1 MTISTSPR
9 SVRHRLAL
17 VLVTLLFTLVPLLGR
32 AVGTWVPVTNTAPN
46 SFGVQPIFIL
56 PDGTVMCGS
65 GGNTAWYRLSP
76 DTHGS
81 YLNGSWSTV
90 APMHYTRRF
99 MSSQV
104 LPSAGGQLY
113 VAGGEYGTGKDNA
126 EMYNITNNTWTV
138 LPTPPDE
145 IIDNISETLP
155 NGDILEGA
163 PSDDTRIFSVSSNS
177 WSLPITPISGQ
188 DEASWVKLQDGSI
201 ITIDPFGTNT
211 ERFIPSLNKW
221 VADSPVPV
229 PMYGYAGELGGGLL
243 LPTGQAIFFG
253 ASGSNC
259 VYTPWT
265 TNGQGMYTPAGATN
279 VGTWTAV
286 SVTPN
291 FNAPIDAP
299 AAMMVNGNI
308 LCCMEPT
315 NNSYGPSSCN
325 FYEYNPVSNV
335 FTQINGPTGTSA
347 FGASCETITLLAMP
361 DGSILMSSG
370 NPQLYEYQP
379 GGSPLTNGIPHIVNV
394 TTNSDGSFHLTGT
407 GFNGITEGGVFG
419 DDTQVNSDYPIA
431 RFTNSTGNTL
441 YARTY
446 NWSTCNL
453 MTGTN
458 VVSCDMALPAG
469 MTAGT
474 FPVVVAAN
482 GIASAPY
489 SLSVI
494 GTPLPTVAG
503 LAFSNV
509 SSNQMSFYWNKINIS
524 ETGYF
529 IQRSTDAVNF
539 ATIAAV
545 ASTVTNYTDT
555 GVTPLG
561 EYYYRVLGT
570 NGTGLTGL
578 ACAPILAASP
588 GVYPVSAPWSSQ
600 DVGAVIGAGTAATNG
615 STYTLIGSGNGIGAD
630 NDQCQFAWQPVAGDF
645 TLTARLT
652 ASQNTGTNALV
663 GVMLRNSTGNDVA
676 SAMMGFNPVLQ
687 VPVFEHRMDA
697 AGVARYGIKVVA
709 ADGGDG
715 DALAGNNSAGLA
727 TSSFGA
733 AQISAPVW
741 LRLVRAGN
749 LITGYSSLDGTN
761 WTLAGTAT
769 CDLAAVADIG
779 LAVTSG
785 TYNLLNLSTFDNVTV
800 TGTNALVPPPVAEWK
815 LDETGGLAAED
826 SIDGFDGAYNNVT
839 LGLPGATPDTGTAA
853 GFNGT
858 SANITIPALNLNSNV
873 VTITTWMYRTVNEPA
888 DAGVFFNRA
897 NSTVSGIDFYNAANV
912 LGYTWNNN
920 ASTYGWNSGLTVPSN
935 TWTFVAL
942 VISPTNAVMYMGTNN
957 GVLLSATNNVANA
970 VQGFDG
976 TSYIGQDPSSGSRY
990 FNGQLDQVQ
999 FFNQRLT
1006 APQLASFIAAP
1017 VINFTSPT
1025 NGLAM
1030 IVPATFNVT
1039 AALSS
1044 TNGHVINLVQFYTN
1058 GTMFAAYPA
1067 PPYTNTL
1074 SALPAGI
1081 YSVSARLFYDS
1092 GSEVDADVATVF
1104 VENAVGTPTNLVA
1117 TAVSS
1122 NLVNITWSAGTN
1134 AMGYILSR
1142 GGSPIATLSGTSYA
1156 DYGLSGGVNY
1166 CYTIVA
1172 TNLASTSAASPSSC
1186 VTTPVAGDA
1195 LVWNATRS
1203 PAGPQDGSGFWG
1215 GTTTNWWN
1223 GSANVAWA
1231 DGNVAYFGVGTATNY
1246 TVTLTNSVTPSGFAF
1261 SAAGAGAYTITGS
1274 TNYSILTSSNLTF
1287 SVDGN
1292 ATILSALYGTNNL
1305 IKNGSGT
1312 LTLSNAS
1319 PSYVGTVTI
1328 NDGALVMPAG
1338 PSVVNLG
1345 YVIGTNGAL
1354 FQGYSTGGGYTKG
1367 IVINGGGLTAGSGLY
1382 LASGVTL
1389 NEQNITISNA
1399 PTLITGYG
1407 SGANGQLESFDIN
1420 ADNFVV
1426 VAAASGSVIDT
1437 TVNINVSGGYG
1448 MRMNIASGANTASG
1462 DLVVNGLVV
1471 GGSNELRKY
1480 GAGSLRL
1487 AGTNTYSA
1495 GTLVAAGSLQLA
1507 GPSSP
1512 LGTGIVNYSASGT
1525 LQAIVS
1531 SYLPNGFSLNSGV
1544 TLTVDTLTNELTI
1557 AGAITNL
1564 GKLYKISPGILALA
1578 GVNTY
1583 TNTTIIG
1590 AGTLQVDGVMGTT
1603 AITISNN
1610 ATLAGTGVLTAT
1622 PTLLSGSYFAP
1633 GDSGVGTLTVSN
1645 NLTLNAGSK
1654 TLMQVGD
1661 YSGVTSNDQA
1671 VVTGTFAYAGS
1682 LIVSNI
1688 GTSPLA
1694 GGDTFQLFNAAAHSG
1709 GFTNVTLPA
1718 LATGLVWNTNSLISA
1733 GTISVGYV
1741 QETLTYN
1748 AGANGTISGSTPQ
1761 TINYGSSGTAVTAV
1775 PNTGYHFVNWSDSS
1789 VANPRTDTGVTNN
1802 LTVTANFAINTYTLT
1817 YTAGTNGTL
1826 SGTTPQT
1833 VNYGAN
1839 GTAITPVPN
1848 TGYHFVN
1855 WSDGSVANPRTDT
1868 SVSSNVTVTANFAI
1882 NTYTLTYT
1890 AGTNGTVSGTSPQT
1904 VNYGASGTAVT
1915 PVPSTGYHFVN
1926 WSDGSVANPRT
1937 DTGVTNNITV
1947 TANFAINTYT
1957 LTYTAGTN
1965 GTLSGTSPQTVNYN
1979 ASGTAVTAVP
1989 GTGYHFVNWSDSS
2002 VANPRTDSGV
2012 TNNITVT
2019 ANFAINTYT
2028 LTYSAVTN
2036 GTISGTS
2043 PQTVNYGAS
2052 GTAVTAVPSTGY
2064 SFTNWSD
2071 GSVANPRTDTGVT
2084 NDITVAA
2091 SFIINT
2097 YTLTYTAGTNGTL
2110 SGTTP
2115 QTVSYGAN
2123 GTAITAVPNTGYS
2136 FVNWSDGSVAN
2147 PRTDTGVTNSLAVT
2161 ANFAI
2166 NTYTL
2171 TYTAGTNGTLSG
2183 TTPQTVNYGANGTAI
2198 TPVPSTG
2205 YHFVNWSDG
2214 SVANP
2219 RTDTGVTSNLTVTAN
2234 FAINTYTLTY
2244 TAGTNGTVSGTSP
2257 QTVNYGASGTAMTP
2271 VPGTGYHFVNWSDGS
2286 VANPRTDTG
2295 VTNNITVTANF
2306 AINTYTLTYTAGTN
2320 GTVSGTSPQTV
2331 NYGASGTA
2339 ITAVP
2344 NSGYVF
2350 FNWSD
2355 GSTANPRT
2363 DTGVTNNITVTA
2375 NFAVGSFTLTYTAG
2389 ANGTVSGSSPQV
2401 VSYGASG
2408 TAVTA
2413 LPASGYAFT
2422 NWSDGSTAD
2431 PRTDV
2436 SVSSNISVTAN
2447 FVSITNGPLAWT
2459 GGGTDGNWSTA
2470 GNWNWAVPA
2479 NGQPLTF
2486 QGATQPAN
2494 TNDFLTAV
2502 GQITFNND
2510 GFALAGQAV
2519 TLQGNLLSLAGA
2531 NTLSLGTTLGAAASF
2546 VSSNGILTVSGAVT
2560 NGGYT
2565 LTLDG
2570 PSSNVV
2576 SGVISGSGP
2585 LVKNGTGTAVLS
2597 GASTFTNAVTV
2608 NAGTLQVTA
2617 KSGDV
2622 VYTIAQGAT
2631 LQIGYTTAG
2640 GYANT
2645 AMTIN
2650 GNGTAA
2656 TSGFYLAGGKTYNC
2670 SGKVTLQTAPTTIR
2684 QYGTGL
2690 AKIGTF
2696 DINGVGI
2703 HCTAAASGSTLDPN
2717 IQLVSDGYGMTIQAD
2732 AGTNTATG
2740 DVVVNGPLNVGSL
2753 GFYKEGTGSLV
2764 LNGQAATGNTA
2775 VQVKAGTLLCGV
2787 TNCLGVNA
2795 SVPVSSG
2802 ALLELNGLNETIGS
2816 LNGAAGSTVDFGG
2829 TGTLTVSNPPVLA
2842 GTVDMVLNPG
2852 TVTGSELVLQN
2863 GTLTNGGTL
2872 VVTVTGTNALV
2883 AGDTFQLF
2891 NAPAFAGGFTNITL
2905 PTLATGLVWTNNIN
2919 VNGTLSVGYVTETL
2933 TYTAGANGAVS
2944 GTSPQTVN
2952 YGASGTAVTP
2962 VPSTGYHFVNW
2973 SDGSVA
2979 NPRTDTGVTNN
2990 ITVTANFAINTY
3002 TLTYTA
3008 GTNGTVSGTS
3018 PQTVNYNA
3026 SGTAVTA
3033 VANSGYSFTT
3043 WSDGSSAN
3051 PRTDSNVTSNI
3062 TVTASF
3068 VATSTNYAALLLAQ
3082 GPNSYWRLGE
3092 TNGASSLADA
3102 SGNGH
3107 TATPQG
3113 TGLVLG
3119 VAGPQAPAYPL
3130 FETTNTAAQFNGA
3143 SNYISGGTAASLAG
3157 TNDFT
3162 ISAWVKTTAATTT
3175 GVILQQRDVAN
3186 YVGEYQLAV
3195 NPAGTVSFYIYGS
3208 GGYQFNFTT
3217 TQAVNDGQWH
3227 TIMAERSGGTNGYIY
3242 IDGILAASASGAS
3255 QSLTGTINTYI
3266 GRDVRNLNNTFNG
3279 QIDEVAIFTRALATN
3294 QIAQLSNTNR
3304 YLLPAQWSSNA
3315 VGTVATETTATYFS
3329 KAFTVG
3335 GAGAGI
3341 ATNSDS
3347 FSFVSLPLTN
3357 SLTITAQI
3365 GSLQTN
3371 GTAPL
3376 AGVMVRSGTN
3386 AGAVFAFMGLTS
3398 TNSAK
3403 WIYRSTSNSI
3413 SSSTTFTNLP
3423 LPYWVRLVRSTNTFT
3438 GFVSSNGTAWVQS
3451 ASVTLTNLA
3460 TNALVGLAVSSGV
3473 SNVLDEAVFNS
3484 VTVTNGGVLY
3494 YQPLLIPQPAPPA
3507 YAYLDSF
3514 TVGYGTANFTI
3525 TGDEGSVWRIESSD
3539 DLVNWTT
3546 VETVTLIGGSV
3557 SQTQSDNA
3565 RPARYFRLV
3574 QVQ

>member
-1688 GTSPLA
+1688 GTSSLA

-1868 SVSSNVTVTANFAI
+1868 SVSSNVTVTAK
-1882 NTYTLTYT
+1882 
-1890 AGTNGTVSGTSPQT
+1890 
-1904 VNYGASGTAVT
+1904 
-1915 PVPSTGYHFVN
+1915 
-1926 WSDGSVANPRT
+1926 
-1937 DTGVTNNITV
+1937 
-1947 TANFAINTYT
+1947 FAINTYT

-1965 GTLSGTSPQTVNYN
+1965 GTL
-1979 ASGTAVTAVP
+1979 
-1989 GTGYHFVNWSDSS
+1989 
-2002 VANPRTDSGV
+2002 
-2012 TNNITVT
+2012 
-2019 ANFAINTYT
+2019 
-2028 LTYSAVTN
+2028 
-2036 GTISGTS
+2036 
-2043 PQTVNYGAS
+2043 
-2052 GTAVTAVPSTGY
+2052 
-2064 SFTNWSD
+2064 
-2071 GSVANPRTDTGVT
+2071 
-2084 NDITVAA
+2084 
-2091 SFIINT
+2091 
-2097 YTLTYTAGTNGTL
+2097 
-2110 SGTTP
+2110 
-2115 QTVSYGAN
+2115 
-2123 GTAITAVPNTGYS
+2123 
-2136 FVNWSDGSVAN
+2136 
-2147 PRTDTGVTNSLAVT
+2147 
-2161 ANFAI
+2161 
-2166 NTYTL
+2166 
-2171 TYTAGTNGTLSG
+2171 
-2183 TTPQTVNYGANGTAI
+2183 
-2198 TPVPSTG
+2198 
-2205 YHFVNWSDG
+2205 
-2214 SVANP
+2214 
-2219 RTDTGVTSNLTVTAN
+2219 
-2234 FAINTYTLTY
+2234 
-2244 TAGTNGTVSGTSP
+2244 
-2257 QTVNYGASGTAMTP
+2257 
-2271 VPGTGYHFVNWSDGS
+2271 
-2286 VANPRTDTG
+2286 
-2295 VTNNITVTANF
+2295 
-2306 AINTYTLTYTAGTN
+2306 
-2320 GTVSGTSPQTV
+2320 
-2331 NYGASGTA
+2331 
-2339 ITAVP
+2339 
-2344 NSGYVF
+2344 
-2350 FNWSD
+2350 
-2355 GSTANPRT
+2355 
-2363 DTGVTNNITVTA
+2363 
-2375 NFAVGSFTLTYTAG
+2375 
-2389 ANGTVSGSSPQV
+2389 
-2401 VSYGASG
+2401 
-2408 TAVTA
+2408 
-2413 LPASGYAFT
+2413 
-2422 NWSDGSTAD
+2422 
-2431 PRTDV
+2431 
-2436 SVSSNISVTAN
+2436 
-2447 FVSITNGPLAWT
+2447 
-2459 GGGTDGNWSTA
+2459 
-2470 GNWNWAVPA
+2470 
-2479 NGQPLTF
+2479 
-2486 QGATQPAN
+2486 
-2494 TNDFLTAV
+2494 
-2502 GQITFNND
+2502 
-2510 GFALAGQAV
+2510 
-2519 TLQGNLLSLAGA
+2519 
-2531 NTLSLGTTLGAAASF
+2531 
-2546 VSSNGILTVSGAVT
+2546 
-2560 NGGYT
+2560 
-2565 LTLDG
+2565 
-2570 PSSNVV
+2570 
-2576 SGVISGSGP
+2576 
-2585 LVKNGTGTAVLS
+2585 
-2597 GASTFTNAVTV
+2597 
-2608 NAGTLQVTA
+2608 
-2617 KSGDV
+2617 
-2622 VYTIAQGAT
+2622 
-2631 LQIGYTTAG
+2631 
-2640 GYANT
+2640 
-2645 AMTIN
+2645 
-2650 GNGTAA
+2650 
-2656 TSGFYLAGGKTYNC
+2656 
-2670 SGKVTLQTAPTTIR
+2670 
-2684 QYGTGL
+2684 
-2690 AKIGTF
+2690 
-2696 DINGVGI
+2696 
-2703 HCTAAASGSTLDPN
+2703 
-2717 IQLVSDGYGMTIQAD
+2717 
-2732 AGTNTATG
+2732 
-2740 DVVVNGPLNVGSL
+2740 
-2753 GFYKEGTGSLV
+2753 
-2764 LNGQAATGNTA
+2764 
-2775 VQVKAGTLLCGV
+2775 
-2787 TNCLGVNA
+2787 
-2795 SVPVSSG
+2795 
-2802 ALLELNGLNETIGS
+2802 
-2816 LNGAAGSTVDFGG
+2816 
-2829 TGTLTVSNPPVLA
+2829 
-2842 GTVDMVLNPG
+2842 
-2852 TVTGSELVLQN
+2852 
-2863 GTLTNGGTL
+2863 
-2872 VVTVTGTNALV
+2872 
-2883 AGDTFQLF
+2883 
-2891 NAPAFAGGFTNITL
+2891 
-2905 PTLATGLVWTNNIN
+2905 
-2919 VNGTLSVGYVTETL
+2919 
-2933 TYTAGANGAVS
+2933 S